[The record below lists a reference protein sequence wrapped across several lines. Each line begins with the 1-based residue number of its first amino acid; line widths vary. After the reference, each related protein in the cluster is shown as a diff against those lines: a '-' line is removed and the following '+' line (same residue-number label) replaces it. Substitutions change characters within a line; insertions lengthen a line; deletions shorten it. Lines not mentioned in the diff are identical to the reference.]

1 MYGIEVT
8 LFNDVIA
15 AAEISW
21 MTRKHNALKMVV
33 TR

>member
-1 MYGIEVT
+1 MYQIEFA
-8 LFNDVIA
+8 LFSDAI

-33 TR
+33 KR